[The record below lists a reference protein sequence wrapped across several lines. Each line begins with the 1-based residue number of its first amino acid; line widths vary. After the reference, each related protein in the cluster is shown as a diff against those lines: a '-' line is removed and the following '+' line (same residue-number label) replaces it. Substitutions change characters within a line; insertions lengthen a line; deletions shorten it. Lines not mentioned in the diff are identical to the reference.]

1 MNDRDIDD
9 ILHRASGAPHHVDTA
24 IIDRISSSIDPSL
37 RPVRPLP
44 PAWALATGLFLAF
57 AAVAFAGAAFL
68 GFYGIRKLTAAQ
80 IMLVFTVL
88 SSLAWLA
95 ALSSVAE
102 MTPGSAR
109 PVPAM
114 WLPVVVVLT
123 LIATFTV
130 LPSDNRVDRFV
141 PQGLACLTV
150 GLLHAVAA
158 GMASWLLLRQGFAVS
173 PLAAGLVTGTL
184 ASLAGVV
191 MLEIHCA
198 NFQKL
203 HVLVWHTAVVPLGAL
218 AGALLAGAVMLT
230 THSPRR
236 G

>member
-9 ILHRASGAPHHVDTA
+9 ILHRAAGAPHHVDAA
-24 IIDRISSSIDPSL
+24 ILDRISSSIDPSL

-44 PAWALATGLFLAF
+44 PAWVLATGLFLVC

-68 GFYGIRKLTAAQ
+68 GFYGIRKLNAAE
-80 IMLVFTVL
+80 ITLVFTVL
-88 SSLAWLA
+88 SSLAWVA
-95 ALSSVAE
+95 AMSSVGE

-109 PVPAM
+109 RVPAV
-114 WLPVVVVLT
+114 WLPVVVVLA
-123 LIATFTV
+123 LIAAFTV
-130 LPSDNRVDRFV
+130 LPSDYRVDRFV

-150 GLLHAVAA
+150 GLFHAIPA
-158 GMASWLLLRQGFAVS
+158 GIASWLLLRQGFAVS

-184 ASLAGVV
+184 ASLAGVA

-218 AGALLAGAVMLT
+218 AGALLAWALAPT
-230 THSPRR
+230 THNLRR
-236 G
+236 